1 VTGGTTMITAEDIQR
16 LVKLKAKD
24 KEAFYKLLEE
34 LRSAHPLDHL
44 LSYTKFK
51 EYESNVST
59 PRRSEKA
66 VRSKAMHSKP

>member
-1 VTGGTTMITAEDIQR
+1 MITAEDIQR

-24 KEAFYKLLEE
+24 KEAFTRLIEE

-51 EYESNVST
+51 EYESNVTISR
-59 PRRSEKA
+59 PSQKVARSKA
-66 VRSKAMHSKP
+66 VRSKP

>member
-1 VTGGTTMITAEDIQR
+1 MITAEDIQR

-24 KEAFYKLLEE
+24 KEAFYNLLEE

-51 EYESNVST
+51 EYEPNVT
-59 PRRSEKA
+59 IPRHSEKA
-66 VRSKAMHSKP
+66 ARSKAMRSKP